1 MNFLRKYLSW
11 SIMLHDAPVADTR
24 SKGLS
29 YSSDESLCEKV
40 WYAFFFKKVQIRK
53 GFFKAKL
60 YGKTNK
66 NYQRDYNDNAA
77 SILAKYHD

>member
-29 YSSDESLCEKV
+29 YSSDESLCVKK
-40 WYAFFFKKVQIRK
+40 YGTLSFFKKYHLEE
-53 GFFKAKL
+53 FF
-60 YGKTNK
+60 
-66 NYQRDYNDNAA
+66 
-77 SILAKYHD
+77 